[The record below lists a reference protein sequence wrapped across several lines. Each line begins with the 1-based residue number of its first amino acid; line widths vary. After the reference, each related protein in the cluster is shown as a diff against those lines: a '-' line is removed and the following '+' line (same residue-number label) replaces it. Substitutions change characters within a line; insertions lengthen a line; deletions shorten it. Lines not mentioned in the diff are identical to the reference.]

1 MRPLLCANEALAPPS
16 GHLWPC
22 TAQALHPGHR
32 KRAGSSV
39 KMPRMEGN
47 KARVQKP
54 ERETL
59 EEPAPLSPHSGSEG
73 IEEGSGSRDDMQ
85 KDGAL

>member
-1 MRPLLCANEALAPPS
+1 MRPLVYADEALAPPC
-16 GHLWPC
+16 GHLWHRPSS
-22 TAQALHPGHR
+22 APRAPQACRLQPEN
-32 KRAGSSV
+32 ASD
-39 KMPRMEGN
+39 GN
-47 KARVQKP
+47 KATVQKP

-59 EEPAPLSPHSGSEG
+59 EEPSPKSEG